1 MKRSKLGLALI
12 MKFCWLILAF
22 LTYNVASLNL
32 SQLLKDQRHREPRS
46 NRLQLV
52 DRALDDLQDLEDIL
66 LDAKDDGR
74 GNSDEY
80 DNEIEDFDPL
90 EGNQKN
96 YRRRNYFLGHMARM
110 NFRRR
115 NHRSIGGVG
124 NDPRQYRSLRKPNSY
139 LDHLTRG

>member
-1 MKRSKLGLALI
+1 M
-12 MKFCWLILAF
+12 ILFYIEFIDFYNLRNF
-22 LTYNVASLNL
+22 L
-32 SQLLKDQRHREPRS
+32 DQRHREPRS

-66 LDAKDDGR
+66 LDAKEDGTD
-74 GNSDEY
+74 NADEY

-124 NDPRQYRSLRKPNSY
+124 NDPRQYRR
-139 LDHLTRG
+139 

>member
-1 MKRSKLGLALI
+1 MISMIL
-12 MKFCWLILAF
+12 LILFKGTSYIFTNLQHF
-22 LTYNVASLNL
+22 LE
-32 SQLLKDQRHREPRS
+32 QRHREPRS

-66 LDAKDDGR
+66 LDAKEDGTD
-74 GNSDEY
+74 NSDEY

-124 NDPRQYRSLRKPNSY
+124 NDPRQYRR
-139 LDHLTRG
+139 